1 MQVKYLC
8 LGALSLGNASGY
20 EIRKLFETG
29 PFSHF
34 AHVSYGSIYPAL
46 TQLHVD
52 GLVHCQE
59 HTQNGK
65 PDKKVYALTSAG
77 LSQLKHALSQP
88 PAADKFH
95 SDALFM
101 LFFADIMEPHHLHSV
116 LDNYISHF
124 DDAANTID
132 GLDTDGISQPRQ
144 HIRSMGVIFYRTMA
158 DYLKQHRNDIL
169 ASPDQSANILK
180 NISL

>member
-1 MQVKYLC
+1 LKVKDLC
-8 LGALSLGNASGY
+8 LGALSLGDASGY
-20 EIRKLFETG
+20 EIRKLFEVG

-46 TQLHVD
+46 NRLRVD
-52 GLVHCQE
+52 GLVDCQQ
-59 HTQNGK
+59 HVQDGK
-65 PDKKVYALTSAG
+65 PDKKVYALTASG
-77 LSQLKHALSQP
+77 LAQLKHALSLP

-101 LFFADIMEPHHLHSV
+101 LFFADIMEPHNLQSV
-116 LDNYISHF
+116 LDNYIGHF

-158 DYLKQHRNDIL
+158 DYLKQHREEIL
-169 ASPDQSANILK
+169 ASPDQGPEFMKKA
-180 NISL
+180 SL